1 MSEIL
6 YRRTITDTWEPKTW
20 NGLTSLYG
28 SDVWTDG
35 TDTYYSNGAG
45 HYVLDK
51 FTNTWSQKT
60 WNGLT
65 SFRGENVWTDGTDIY
80 YSSSSNQYVLDKATS
95 TWSQKTWSGRTSFD
109 GRYIWTDG
117 TDIYYSNSTSQYA
130 LDKSTNTWSQK
141 TWNGLTS
148 FYGYNIWTD
157 GTDIYYS
164 TGATDG
170 TRQYKLNKSTGTWEQ
185 KTWNGLTDFYGQYV
199 WTDGTSIYYSSSSS
213 SYQYVLDKST
223 STWSQKTWNGL
234 TSFNGNNI
242 YIDGT
247 DIYCN
252 DGSSQY
258 KLIAI
263 YEPVTIPES
272 IKVKDR
278 GGIWH
283 PVKGISV
290 RTHGGSGAAEV
301 KLDTQVPCLTA
312 NGEVVIMY
320 DSEGNILA
328 HKSDIGNVA
337 ALTRFAMYEIRNVYL
352 GETCPFDTSDVNA
365 EQVSSIYVDGD
376 GYLAYNDVDDT
387 EGENP
392 RQMLEWD
399 SLNEATIDFA
409 SIAGYP
415 RYS

>member
-20 NGLTSLYG
+20 NGLSSLYG
-28 SDVWTDG
+28 NEVWTDG
-35 TDTYYSNGAG
+35 TDTYYSGGSN

-51 FTNTWSQKT
+51 LTNTWSQKT

-117 TDIYYSNSTSQYA
+117 TD
-130 LDKSTNTWSQK
+130 
-141 TWNGLTS
+141 
-148 FYGYNIWTD
+148 
-157 GTDIYYS
+157 
-164 TGATDG
+164 
-170 TRQYKLNKSTGTWEQ
+170 
-185 KTWNGLTDFYGQYV
+185 V
-199 WTDGTSIYYSSSSS
+199 YYSSNAN

-223 STWSQKTWNGL
+223 STWSQKTWNGF
-234 TSFNGNNI
+234 TSFSGDSI
-242 YIDGT
+242 YTDGM

-252 DGSSQY
+252 DGSDQY

-263 YEPVTIPES
+263 YEPVTIPEN
-272 IKVKDR
+272 IKVKDSQ
-278 GGIWH
+278 GIWH
-283 PVKGISV
+283 TVKGVSV
-290 RTHGGSGAAEV
+290 KTHGGVAPVAAAV
-301 KLDTQVPCLTA
+301 KLDTKVPCLTA
-312 NGEVVIMY
+312 NGDVVIMY

-328 HKSDIGNVA
+328 HKSDIENVA
-337 ALTRFAMYEIRNVYL
+337 ALTRFAMYEIRNIYI

-365 EQVSSIYVDGD
+365 EQVSRIYVDGD
-376 GYLAYNDVDDT
+376 GYLSYNDVDDT

-392 RQMLEWD
+392 RQMLEWN
-399 SLNEATIDFA
+399 SLNEATMDLA

-415 RYS
+415 RYT